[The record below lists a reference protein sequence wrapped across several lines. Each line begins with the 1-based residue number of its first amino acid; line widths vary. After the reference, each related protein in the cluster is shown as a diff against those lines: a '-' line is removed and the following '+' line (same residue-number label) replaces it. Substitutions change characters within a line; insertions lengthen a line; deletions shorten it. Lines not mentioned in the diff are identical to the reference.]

1 MVKVCLITRPISG
14 ISEWRERLY
23 HCWFGLLIK
32 DGCTIRQRCFQNL
45 PPSQA
50 EPSQNDYRKESD
62 GSSSGPCQISNCQ
75 YELCTLSLSLP
86 PAMAAIAECLCTC
99 ALVTKPAPL
108 SEAAIEAVE
117 LVSDNEEEMIV
128 FPIDLAD
135 TDVDKKD
142 DTVELGEGQQPS
154 AQQPY

>member
-1 MVKVCLITRPISG
+1 
-14 ISEWRERLY
+14 
-23 HCWFGLLIK
+23 
-32 DGCTIRQRCFQNL
+32 
-45 PPSQA
+45 
-50 EPSQNDYRKESD
+50 
-62 GSSSGPCQISNCQ
+62 
-75 YELCTLSLSLP
+75 
-86 PAMAAIAECLCTC
+86 
-99 ALVTKPAPL
+99 L

-128 FPIDLAD
+128 FPIELAD